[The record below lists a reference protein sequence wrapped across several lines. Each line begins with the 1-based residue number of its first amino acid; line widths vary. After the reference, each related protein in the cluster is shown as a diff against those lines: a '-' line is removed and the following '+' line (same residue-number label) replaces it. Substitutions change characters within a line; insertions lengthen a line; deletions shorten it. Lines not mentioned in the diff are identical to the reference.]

1 METGNGIPALEEHS
15 RTLWQSGYF
24 ERILRRE
31 ETTQRVADY
40 IMANPV
46 RAGLAE
52 QVGDYPYA
60 WAQDYC

>member
-1 METGNGIPALEEHS
+1 M
-15 RTLWQSGYF
+15 WQSRYF

-31 ETTQRVADY
+31 ETMQRVADY

-52 QVGDYPYA
+52 RVGDYPYA
-60 WAQDYC
+60 